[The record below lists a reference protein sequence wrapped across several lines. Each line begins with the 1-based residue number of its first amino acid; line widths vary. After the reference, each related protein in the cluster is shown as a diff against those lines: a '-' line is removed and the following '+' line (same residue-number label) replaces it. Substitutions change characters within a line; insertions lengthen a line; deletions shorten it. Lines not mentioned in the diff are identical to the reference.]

1 MSDNII
7 EEYSGPYR
15 IIEEYSGPTTIVPKG
30 HKENVSCIKDAN
42 VFECFDC
49 SDLEPTEIMIRYI
62 EVNPLESQMV
72 NNYNNYS
79 VGLRMLCYCD
89 GLIIEKG
96 KSLYVK
102 KNNIEVKISN
112 FYIKPVKIENIFHA
126 ECTEKEKYIVCHIIC
141 DFIDDNNAIRFTFE
155 EYKRAFNII
164 IKKYPEL
171 YLTKDSYSND
181 IERYLSEKYIENKQY
196 LEYVNVV
203 CFSGWTNLL
212 APRAVYANSNIV
224 GCTCNKELS
233 LIDNED
239 RFSIFNN
246 GINILNVSYDLE
258 KSLVPFLYAH
268 TGFMAKLFED
278 AGHPI
283 RFGLFIKGK
292 SGSYKTTLAKVLFNV
307 FQTDQSKKVINFES
321 TKAAVEMALKESK
334 DDILIM
340 DDINFSLKGTQK
352 KANEL
357 FELAI
362 RSIGDSNTKA
372 KVSLDQKSI
381 AQNLVRCGLVLT
393 GEDEPENSLSSSL
406 RYLTLN
412 VDNTSYRSD
421 ILFYFSDN
429 EDVMKKY
436 FTSFIFFL
444 TENYDEIVFYIKNN
458 FRVLCERYG
467 KTSLYDRLNFSVIS
481 LMLVAD
487 VIKEYAKWSNI
498 KDLSVF
504 DQSLNLTEDVL
515 KENVR
520 RKSNE
525 SKCLELEE
533 LVLIAL
539 NQTLDIQAN
548 CRLAKDI
555 KDYEKDVNSYIGF
568 KKNDEIWL
576 RHEDLFEVV
585 CKYWDK
591 QGKAYTATQDKTHK
605 RLYEVGVI
613 KCYDDIDKNG
623 YLMKSSSINGRR
635 IRMIVIKNEKLN
647 TIN

>member
-1 MSDNII
+1 MSENII
-7 EEYSGPYR
+7 EEYSGEVKLINAGAKGK
-15 IIEEYSGPTTIVPKG
+15 IIDLSKVPIAKCYDCSILEAKHVLFNIVKPNPLMINLPNNIAKFSIEA
-30 HKENVSCIKDAN
+30 KKKFYCDNL
-42 VFECFDC
+42 VFEKD
-49 SDLEPTEIMIRYI
+49 
-62 EVNPLESQMV
+62 
-72 NNYNNYS
+72 NY
-79 VGLRMLCYCD
+79 LF
-89 GLIIEKG
+89 I
-96 KSLYVK
+96 K

-112 FYIKPVKIENIFHA
+112 FHIKPVIIEKIFYIEGI
-126 ECTEKEKYIVCHIIC
+126 EKEKNIVCKIIC
-141 DFIDDNNAIRFTFE
+141 DDIDDNFIGFTIE

-233 LIDNED
+233 LLDNED

-246 GINILNVSYDLE
+246 GLKILNVSYDLE

-321 TKAAVEMALKESK
+321 TKAGVEMALKEAK

-362 RSIGDSNTKA
+362 RAIGDSNTKA
-372 KVSLDQKSI
+372 KVSSDQKSL

-393 GEDEPENSLSSSL
+393 GEDEPENSLSSAL

-421 ILFYFSDN
+421 VLFYFSDN

-444 TENYDEIVFYIKNN
+444 TEKYDEIVFYIKNN
-458 FRVLCERYG
+458 FRVLYERYG
-467 KTSLYDRLNFSVIS
+467 KASSYDRLNFSVIS

-498 KDLSVF
+498 EDLSVF

-576 RHEDLFEVV
+576 RHEDLYEVV

>member
-1 MSDNII
+1 MSENII
-7 EEYSGPYR
+7 EEYSGEVKVINAGAKGKMIDLSEVPIAECYDCSGLEPKQVLFN
-15 IIEEYSGPTTIVPKG
+15 IVKPNPLMINLPNNIAKFSIEAKKKFYCD
-30 HKENVSCIKDAN
+30 NL
-42 VFECFDC
+42 VFEKDNYLF
-49 SDLEPTEIMIRYI
+49 IR
-62 EVNPLESQMV
+62 
-72 NNYNNYS
+72 
-79 VGLRMLCYCD
+79 
-89 GLIIEKG
+89 
-96 KSLYVK
+96 

-112 FYIKPVKIENIFHA
+112 FYIKPVRIEKIFYIEGM
-126 ECTEKEKYIVCHIIC
+126 EKEKNIVCKIIC
-141 DFIDDNNAIRFTFE
+141 DDIDDNFIGFTIE

-181 IERYLSEKYIENKQY
+181 IERYLSEKYIESKQY

-212 APRAVYANSNIV
+212 DPRAVYANSNIV

-233 LIDNED
+233 LLDND
-239 RFSIFNN
+239 DKFIIFNN
-246 GINILNVSYDLE
+246 ALKILNVSRDLE

-321 TKAAVEMALKESK
+321 TKAGVEMALKEAK

-362 RSIGDSNTKA
+362 RAIGDSNTKA
-372 KVSLDQKSI
+372 KVSSDQKSL

-393 GEDEPENSLSSSL
+393 GEDEPENSLSSAL

-412 VDNTSYRSD
+412 VDNTSYLSD

-444 TENYDEIVFYIKNN
+444 TEKYDEIVFYIKNN
-458 FRVLCERYG
+458 FRVLYKRYG
-467 KTSLYDRLNFSVIS
+467 KTSSYDRLNFSVIS

-498 KDLSVF
+498 EDLSVF

-555 KDYEKDVNSYIGF
+555 KEYEKDVNSYIGF

-576 RHEDLFEVV
+576 RHEDLYEVV